1 MRKKNVKIKGG
12 AKVLFNDRVNSV
24 FVMPK
29 EVLKYL
35 GNAKK
40 SELKLIMYLFS
51 KGADFTVEN
60 AAADLCETPEA
71 INQALAFWRGAGVIA
86 ENGEDKAPEKMPEKT
101 QTASSASPTDK
112 SYSTLEVAEAR
123 NNDAE
128 FRHLAEYTEKTT
140 GELMNASKLASLLY
154 LYDNLGMQC
163 DVIMGIVA
171 HCVSAGKNKIR
182 YIVKTAEGIHN
193 DGVVTYKEL
202 ESYLAEKKKY
212 AEYESMV
219 KRVIGAGD
227 RAFTANEQKIV
238 KMWETDFKADEA
250 LVAFAYERTIALI
263 SKPSLPYMSKILE
276 NWHKNGIKTADE
288 ARRLAESQGG
298 PSKTA
303 VSKVSDERAEKMK
316 RAGFDISFEDIFEQP

>member
-1 MRKKNVKIKGG
+1 
-12 AKVLFNDRVNSV
+12 VLFNGKVNSV

-51 KGADFTVEN
+51 KGNEFSITK
-60 AAADLCETPEA
+60 AAEELSETPEA
-71 INQALAFWRGAGVIA
+71 INQALAFWRGTGVIS
-86 ENGEDKAPEKMPEKT
+86 ENEEEQSTPVTSAA
-101 QTASSASPTDK
+101 QTAEGAGNTPQIKASSQSPADK
-112 SYSTLEVAEAR
+112 SYTTLEVAQAR
-123 NNDAE
+123 KNDAQ

-202 ESYLAEKKKY
+202 ESYLAQKKHY

-219 KRVIGAGD
+219 KRVIGAGE
-227 RAFTANEQKIV
+227 RAFTPNEQKLV
-238 KMWETDFKADEA
+238 KTWETEYKADEE
-250 LVAFAYERTIALI
+250 LVAYAYERTIALI
-263 SKPSLPYMSKILE
+263 TKPSIPYMSKILE
-276 NWHKNGIKTADE
+276 NWHKNGVKTVQE
-288 ARRLAESQGG
+288 ARRIAESQGG
-298 PSKTA
+298 TSKTGA
-303 VSKVSDERAEKMK
+303 SSGNDERTERMK
-316 RAGFDISFEDIFEQP
+316 KAGFDVSFEDMFEQP

>member
-1 MRKKNVKIKGG
+1 M
-12 AKVLFNDRVNSV
+12 LFNGKVNSV

-29 EVLKYL
+29 EVVKYL

-40 SELKLIMYLFS
+40 SELKLIIYLFS
-51 KGADFTVEN
+51 KGNEFSIEK
-60 AAADLCETPEA
+60 AAQDLSETPEA
-71 INQALAFWRGAGVIA
+71 INQALAFWRGAGVISENEEA
-86 ENGEDKAPEKMPEKT
+86 ESPEKNGDATAPLTAEQKKT
-101 QTASSASPTDK
+101 VSESPADK
-112 SYSTLEVAEAR
+112 SYTTLEVAEAR
-123 NNDAE
+123 KNDAQ

-202 ESYLAEKKKY
+202 ECYLAQKKHY

-219 KRVIGAGD
+219 KRVIGAGE
-227 RAFTANEQKIV
+227 RAFTPNEQKLV
-238 KMWETDFKADEA
+238 KTWETEYKADEA
-250 LVAFAYERTIALI
+250 LVAYAYERTIALI
-263 SKPSLPYMSKILE
+263 TKPSIPYMSKILE
-276 NWHKNGIKTADE
+276 NWHKNGIKTAEE

-298 PSKTA
+298 SSKTGTP
-303 VSKVSDERAEKMK
+303 SGNDERTERMK
-316 RAGFDISFEDIFEQP
+316 KAGFDVSFEDMFEQP